1 MSQAALAHANNLT
14 ALAQSHG
21 RLIDEALMSL
31 ELEVA
36 KLIDGLPT
44 QAGALND
51 LSAAIDVRRG
61 LREAIE
67 AQLLLPYNDIVD
79 SLDEVVAG
87 VASQYQAQLVGG
99 ILPSNQ
105 ASVIA
110 ELKRLTFSGFE
121 DIANSHLDTMAR
133 LVYQSTLVGEASTD
147 LVQRIR
153 HSING
158 VYIRANSDEI
168 NDLVEFVRDNK
179 DDPAKVEAVDQAISR
194 LQREYA
200 SDRAGQNLKRYVGVY
215 SHDSLMQFSANI
227 NYSVAKELGADK
239 WVYFGALVEDS
250 RPFCQK
256 YKDQVLTTDQIN
268 EIWANETWAGK
279 ASGNPFTVRGGYR
292 CQHHFRA
299 TFDD

>member
-14 ALAQSHG
+14 ALSQSHG

-67 AQLLLPYNDIVD
+67 AQLLIPYSNIVD

-121 DIANSHLDTMAR
+121 DIASAHLDTMAR
-133 LVYQSTLVGEASTD
+133 HVYQSTLVGEASTD

-168 NDLVEFVRDNK
+168 NELVEFVREFK
-179 DDPAKVEAVDQAISR
+179 DDPTKAEAVDKAISR
-194 LQREYA
+194 LNSEYA
-200 SDRAGQNLKRYVGVY
+200 SDRAGNNLKRYVGGY
-215 SHDSLMQFSANI
+215 AHDSLMQFSANI

-239 WVYFGALVEDS
+239 WIYFGALVEDS

-256 YKDQVLTTDQIN
+256 YKDQVLTTQQIN
-268 EIWANETWAGK
+268 DIWANETWKGK
-279 ASGNPFTVRGGYR
+279 SSGNPFTVRGGYR

-299 TFDD
+299 TFD

>member
-1 MSQAALAHANNLT
+1 MSQAAIAHANNLT
-14 ALAQSHG
+14 DLAQSHG

-31 ELEVA
+31 EIEVA

-51 LSAAIDVRRG
+51 LSAAIDIRRG

-67 AQLLLPYNDIVD
+67 AQLLVPYNDIVD

-99 ILPSNQ
+99 IMPANQ
-105 ASVIA
+105 GSIIA

-121 DIANSHLDTMAR
+121 DIASAHLDTMAR
-133 LVYQSTLVGEASTD
+133 HVYQSTLVGEASSD

-168 NDLVEFVRDNK
+168 NELVEFVREFKN
-179 DDPAKVEAVDQAISR
+179 DPAKAEAVDKAISR
-194 LQREYA
+194 LNSEYA
-200 SDRAGQNLKRYVGVY
+200 SDRAGNNLKRYVGGY
-215 SHDSLMQFSANI
+215 AHDSLMQFSANI
-227 NYSVAKELGADK
+227 NYSVAKELGAER
-239 WVYFGALVEDS
+239 WIYFGALVEDS
-250 RPFCQK
+250 REFCQK
-256 YKDQVLTTDQIN
+256 YKDQVLTTKQIN
-268 EIWANETWAGK
+268 DIWANESWSGK
-279 ASGNPFTVRGGYR
+279 SQGNPFTVRGGYR

-299 TFDD
+299 TFD

>member
-1 MSQAALAHANNLT
+1 MNQEAINHANNLT
-14 ALAQSHG
+14 TLAQSHG
-21 RLIDEALMSL
+21 RLIDDALMAL

-51 LSAAIDVRRG
+51 LSAAIAVRRG

-67 AQLLLPYNDIVD
+67 AKLLRPYSDIVD
-79 SLDEVVAG
+79 GLDQVTAG
-87 VASQYQAQLVGG
+87 IARQYQSKLVNGM
-99 ILPSNQ
+99 LPTAQ

-121 DIANSHLDTMAR
+121 DIASAHLDTMAKH
-133 LVYQSTLVGEASTD
+133 VYQSTLVGEASTD

-158 VYIRANSDEI
+158 VYINANSDEI
-168 NDLVEFVRDNK
+168 NNLVEFVREHK
-179 DDPAKVEAVDQAISR
+179 DDPAKAEAVEQAVAR
-194 LQREYA
+194 LHTEYA
-200 SDRAGQNLKRYVGVY
+200 ADRTGSNLKRYVGGY
-215 SHDSLMQFSANI
+215 AHDALMQFSANL

-239 WVYFGALVEDS
+239 WIYFGALVEDS
-250 RPFCQK
+250 RAFCQK
-256 YKDQVLTTDQIN
+256 YKDKVLTTEQIKD
-268 EIWANETWAGK
+268 IWANETWAGK

-292 CQHHFRA
+292 CQHHFTA
-299 TFDD
+299 DFD

>member
-1 MSQAALAHANNLT
+1 MSQAAKAHANNLT

-51 LSAAIDVRRG
+51 LSAAIDIRRG
-61 LREAIE
+61 LREEIE
-67 AQLLLPYNDIVD
+67 AELLVPYNDIVD

-87 VASQYQAQLVGG
+87 VASQYQSQLVGG
-99 ILPSNQ
+99 ILPTGQ

-121 DIANSHLDTMAR
+121 DIANAHLDTMAR
-133 LVYQSTLVGEASTD
+133 FVYQSTLVGEASTD

-179 DDPAKVEAVDQAISR
+179 DDPAKAEAVDQAISR

-200 SDRAGQNLKRYVGVY
+200 SDRAGNNLKKYVVVY

-227 NYSVAKELGADK
+227 NFSVAKELGADK

-256 YKDQVLTTDQIN
+256 YKDQVLTTEQIN
-268 EIWANETWAGK
+268 DIWANETWAGK

-299 TFDD
+299 SFD